1 METNK
6 RRKDEQMADK
16 EKNLARLIDSG
27 VIAVVRVPDA
37 SQLIKLAEA
46 LEKGGVTS
54 IEFTMTTPGALK
66 MIEEAAGTFRDRI
79 LLGAGTVLDGETARA
94 AILAGAEY
102 VVSPNLSLDLIRICR
117 RYGKVVIPGALTPTE
132 ILAAWEAGADLV
144 KVFPAVAV
152 GGPKYIKSLL
162 APLPQVKLLPTGG
175 VDVTN
180 AGEFIKAGAVAIGV
194 GGKLVDKKLVAEG
207 RFDLITENA
216 RQLVKTV
223 VEAREQMHS

>member
-1 METNK
+1 
-6 RRKDEQMADK
+6 MADK
-16 EKNLARLIDSG
+16 EKSLARLIDSG

-46 LEKGGVTS
+46 LEKGGVTN

-66 MIEEAAGTFRDRI
+66 MIEEAISTFGDRI

-117 RYGKVVIPGALTPTE
+117 RYGKIVVPGALTPTE

-144 KVFPAVAV
+144 KVFPAAAV
-152 GGPKYIKSLL
+152 GGPEYIKSLL
-162 APLPQVKLLPTGG
+162 GPLPQVKLLPTGG

-180 AGEFIKAGAVAIGV
+180 AGAFIKAGAVAVGV
-194 GGKLVDKKLVAEG
+194 GGKLVDRKLVAEG
-207 RFDLITENA
+207 RFDLITETA
-216 RQLVKTV
+216 RQLVKAV
-223 VEAREQMHS
+223 AEAKEQVHS

>member
-1 METNK
+1 
-6 RRKDEQMADK
+6 MADK

>member
-1 METNK
+1 
-6 RRKDEQMADK
+6 MADK

-46 LEKGGVTS
+46 LEKGGVTN

-66 MIEEAAGTFRDRI
+66 MIEEAISTFGDRI

-117 RYGKVVIPGALTPTE
+117 RYGKIVVPGALTPTE

-144 KVFPAVAV
+144 KVFPAAAV
-152 GGPKYIKSLL
+152 GGPEYIKSLL
-162 APLPQVKLLPTGG
+162 GPLPQVKLLPTGG

-180 AGEFIKAGAVAIGV
+180 AGAFIKAGAVAVGV
-194 GGKLVDKKLVAEG
+194 GGKLVDRKLVAEG
-207 RFDLITENA
+207 RFDLITETA
-216 RQLVKTV
+216 RQLVKAV
-223 VEAREQMHS
+223 AEAKEQVHS